1 MDTLDLF
8 LDKNS
13 KLSDYTKVSNDVS
26 GCLKIHEWIKQ
37 HKIRKAV
44 IVMEATGIYY
54 KTVAD
59 YFANMYSVYV
69 VNPLKI
75 HEYAKSHFTRT
86 KTDKADARLIAD
98 YGKRHLD
105 KLHPYTKTDK
115 NNAELQDLNALYRQ
129 LKAQITQNK
138 NRLYVTRDVYIK
150 GVLSDLI
157 ETLEQKAHE
166 TMQRIEKL
174 LAQQSHKQHYENL
187 KTITGINKTAAVILH
202 YLLKYDFANANK
214 FMAFAGLNPQI
225 GQSGES
231 VKHKEKMTRYGH
243 RKLKSAFY
251 MPALAAFK
259 SETFAPFVQKLLKK
273 GKPKKLIIGAFMRKL
288 AKIAYCVFKS
298 NKPFNPAEYN
308 KIEKN
313 KL

>member
-1 MDTLDLF
+1 M
-8 LDKNS
+8 
-13 KLSDYTKVSNDVS
+13 
-26 GCLKIHEWIKQ
+26 
-37 HKIRKAV
+37 
-44 IVMEATGIYY
+44 
-54 KTVAD
+54 
-59 YFANMYSVYV
+59 
-69 VNPLKI
+69 
-75 HEYAKSHFTRT
+75 
-86 KTDKADARLIAD
+86 
-98 YGKRHLD
+98 
-105 KLHPYTKTDK
+105 
-115 NNAELQDLNALYRQ
+115 
-129 LKAQITQNK
+129 
-138 NRLYVTRDVYIK
+138 
-150 GVLSDLI
+150 
-157 ETLEQKAHE
+157 
-166 TMQRIEKL
+166 
-174 LAQQSHKQHYENL
+174 
-187 KTITGINKTAAVILH
+187 H